1 MTIRKTLEEAL
12 LKIQQEYGL
21 VITDVKVDWSK
32 YAYLDGATSFHISG
46 VEFEGEV
53 HQPYNTS
60 KEMGL

>member
-32 YAYLDGATSFHISG
+32 YAYLDGATSFHISR
-46 VEFEGEV
+46 VEFEGEA
-53 HQPYNTS
+53 HQPHNTS